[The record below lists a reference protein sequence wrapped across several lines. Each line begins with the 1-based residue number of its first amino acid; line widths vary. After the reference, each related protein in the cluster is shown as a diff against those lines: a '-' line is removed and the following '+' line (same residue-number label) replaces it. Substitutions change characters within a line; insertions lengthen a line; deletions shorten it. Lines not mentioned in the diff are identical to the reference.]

1 MSPQLEIPY
10 MHYVLVY
17 LDQSGKV
24 QYQLSPSMQDQP
36 WILSLNFEKHF
47 LQHIQQATIHNNR
60 QFPQEHMRKRQ
71 RVEYSTSDDTSEETD
86 LDEPV
91 DNEQSEPMDKIT
103 LPIGDEQ
110 KVLAY
115 YVEAFKAF
123 QQINCREIAK
133 ACIKVIEPQKQTKH
147 PYTGGSTRD
156 PESTKPCWWPTDVI
170 HKEPDHLKKHD
181 RIRLLIHI
189 FRKSRCSAQ
198 KLRYAS
204 KEAKQNIKPPEKLD
218 ILNEIYR
225 VREAEECYERGEIGW
240 LHLYFYG
247 YILSNALPS
256 LDANSEIFVTE
267 KRKMVLKTIKNT
279 IRHGTEKRDSDTDK
293 YQPGNMP
300 ENDPSVRKSPLKQ
313 HWTVP
318 NFEDSGAMFPLPNAS
333 EGIKTEYEKFTPMVS
348 PTGYL
353 NGIAA
358 SSGERS
364 YYQRCASAE
373 YQTVTSFQQPIP
385 STYSAGMIPPQQFI
399 PHSVPAGSYLPYVP
413 ISTPFTKQCRC
424 FCPFVPDNCGTDT
437 RESGSIYECLP
448 VKSPL

>member
-17 LDQSGKV
+17 LDQSGKI

-36 WILSLNFEKHF
+36 RILSLNLEKHF
-47 LQHIQQATIHNNR
+47 LQHIQRETIHNNC
-60 QFPQEHMRKRQ
+60 QFPREHMRKRQ
-71 RVEYSTSDDTSEETD
+71 RVEYSTSDDTSEESD

-91 DNEQSEPMDKIT
+91 EQSEPMDKIT

-133 ACIKVIEPQKQTKH
+133 ACIKVIEPHKQTKH
-147 PYTGGSTRD
+147 PYNGGNTRD

-181 RIRLLIHI
+181 RIQLLIHI
-189 FRKSRCSAQ
+189 FRKSRCSAR

-204 KEAKQNIKPPEKLD
+204 KEVQQHIKPPEKLD

-225 VREAEECYERGEIGW
+225 VREAEERYERGEI
-240 LHLYFYG
+240 
-247 YILSNALPS
+247 
-256 LDANSEIFVTE
+256 DANSEIFVTE
-267 KRKMVLKTIKNT
+267 KRKKVLRTIRNTIKH
-279 IRHGTEKRDSDTDK
+279 RTEKQDSDTDK

-313 HWTVP
+313 HWTIP

-364 YYQRCASAE
+364 SYQRCASAE

-385 STYSAGMIPPQQFI
+385 SIYRAGMIPPQQFI
-399 PHSVPAGSYLPYVP
+399 PHSVPADVVGRLL
-413 ISTPFTKQCRC
+413 
-424 FCPFVPDNCGTDT
+424 
-437 RESGSIYECLP
+437 CL
-448 VKSPL
+448 VATGVERLRGDEEDEERRAEQRGV